1 MTGKQLSV
9 IAHTDRYVQSEDLCD
24 ELKVL
29 KYKAQRVSSVCEAQ
43 TWSQVVCTSH
53 HNAAGR
59 TPGPTLHDL

>member
-9 IAHTDRYVQSEDLCD
+9 IAHTDLYVQSEDFCD
-24 ELKVL
+24 GLKVL
-29 KYKAQRVSSVCEAQ
+29 EYKAQRVSSVCEAQ

-53 HNAAGR
+53 HNAVGR